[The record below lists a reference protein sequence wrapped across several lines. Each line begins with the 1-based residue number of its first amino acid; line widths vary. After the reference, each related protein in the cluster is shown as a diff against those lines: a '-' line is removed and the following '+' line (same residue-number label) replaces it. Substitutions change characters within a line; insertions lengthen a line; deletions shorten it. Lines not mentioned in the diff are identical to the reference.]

1 VINPVLV
8 ETLRG
13 AIVDLR
19 HRGAIAV
26 SDSDGRLVWST
37 GDVDRP
43 VYPRSA
49 VKLFQA
55 LPLIESGAADRYGL
69 SDEQL
74 ALACA
79 SHSAEDGHV
88 AAAADMLAKAG
99 LGEPN
104 LECGCHWPLFSQT
117 QFIEFVRSGKTP
129 NQLHNNCS
137 GKHAGFLCAACQQ
150 KLDPAGY
157 VRPDHEIQRQVRA
170 AQEDMTGYRLADGA
184 YAIDGCSIPAYAF
197 PLRALAHGFA
207 KVATGDHLAPERAK
221 ATKRLMEAC
230 IANPWFTSGTGRFCL
245 RVMEAGEGAIYA
257 KTGADGV
264 YVAALPAAGLGIA
277 LKCDDGSGPAAEL
290 MLASVLLRLLGH
302 DDAMRER
309 LEPLSRK
316 VMKNWKGIEV
326 GEVRAVPVS
335 S

>member
-1 VINPVLV
+1 MINPVLV
-8 ETLRG
+8 ETFRG
-13 AIVDLR
+13 GVADLR

-26 SDSDGRLVWST
+26 SDGEGRLVWST

-55 LPLIESGAADRYGL
+55 LPLVESGAADRYDL

-74 ALACA
+74 ALACS

-99 LGEPN
+99 LGEPV
-104 LECGCHWPLFSQT
+104 LECGAHWPMFSQS
-117 QFIEFVRSGKTP
+117 QMIDFVREGHVP

-137 GKHAGFLCAACQQ
+137 GKHSGFLCAACHQGIE
-150 KLDPAGY
+150 PADY
-157 VRPDHEIQRQVRA
+157 VKSGHEIQRQVMA
-170 AQEDMTGYRLADGA
+170 AQEDMTGYRIGEGEG
-184 YAIDGCSIPAYAF
+184 AIDGCSIPAYAF

-207 KVATGDHLAPERAK
+207 KVATSHGLGPERAK
-221 ATKRLMEAC
+221 AARRLMEAC
-230 IANPWFTSGTGRFCL
+230 IANPWFTAGTDRFCT

-264 YVAALPAAGLGIA
+264 YVAALPSAGLGVA
-277 LKCDDGSGPAAEL
+277 LKCDDGSGPAAEI
-290 MLASVLLRLLGH
+290 MLASVLMRLLGH
-302 DDAMRER
+302 DEALGER
-309 LEPLSRK
+309 LQPLARK
-316 VMKNWKGIEV
+316 ILKNWNGIEV
-326 GEVRAVPVS
+326 GEIRPVS
-335 S
+335 A